1 MSNDLATIPNQLPA
15 HLQQYANPEVAAE
28 FEGGVAGGFPLPF
41 LSIRGK
47 EFRLRKDGQE
57 YNTRLRELPVVMI
70 AARPTLSKRYYDKQ
84 YSSGSIDAPRC
95 SSRDAVTP
103 DVAEPINDKCAT
115 CPMNAWGSRVTE
127 SGKQAKA
134 CQDYKRIVIWP
145 LELTQEPL
153 VLDVAAT
160 SLRAP
165 KGQAGNVMMLRD
177 YTQVL
182 KKHQMAPHMVVTK
195 LQFTDAEYPQVCFAF
210 ERFVEEDELQK
221 ALALRESEEVQTVIG
236 EDLHDSA
243 AATEATP
250 TDASPVKEAEKSKA
264 EKKQEA
270 KPAAQEPPPA
280 EAEKPK
286 AAKPKAPEPDSDVVY
301 IWHDE
306 REAGGVVPRKKLD
319 LYKSDG
325 YVEVSKSIYDKL
337 TADAKKEE
345 PQAEA
350 APADPDP
357 PKKEAKPAEP
367 AASSDDDDAL
377 YAEVEKLL
385 KGG

>member
-1 MSNDLATIPNQLPA
+1 MSNEMATIPDQLPA
-15 HLQQYANPEVAAE
+15 HLQQYVNPEVAEE
-28 FEGGVAGGFPLPF
+28 FESGVAGGFPLPF
-41 LSIRGK
+41 LSVRGK

-84 YSSGSIDAPRC
+84 YATGSIDAPRC
-95 SSRDAVTP
+95 SSRDAITP

-134 CQDYKRIVIWP
+134 CQDYKRIVVWP

-182 KKHQMAPHMVVTK
+182 RKHNMSPHMVVTK

-210 ERFVEEDELQK
+210 ERFVKADELQK

-236 EDLHDSA
+236 EDLHESA

-250 TDASPVKEAEKSKA
+250 TKAPPVEPAEQKEPAPKA
-264 EKKQEA
+264 RKAARA
-270 KPAAQEPPPA
+270 KPSATKEEPA
-280 EAEKPK
+280 K
-286 AAKPKAPEPDSDVVY
+286 APDSDVVY
-301 IWHDE
+301 VWHDE
-306 REAGGVVPRKKLD
+306 WETGGAVPRKQLGTYQK
-319 LYKSDG
+319 DG
-325 YVEVSKSIYDKL
+325 YVEVDKRIYERL
-337 TADAKKEE
+337 TAGDGKKPEAAE
-345 PQAEA
+345 PASKQEAANPAPKQEA
-350 APADPDP
+350 APA
-357 PKKEAKPAEP
+357 
-367 AASSDDDDAL
+367 ASGNDEDAL